1 MEYDPWLGA
10 QLSIPDPI
18 RHDTSRSEPMRA
30 EPTLREPNRTE
41 TENQKP
47 IRPET
52 EGVKTETDPN
62 RTVIL
67 VVSILHKKH
76 NDVILRHMT
85 CDTSSTGKIR
95 GPHGH

>member
-41 TENQKP
+41 T
-47 IRPET
+47 
-52 EGVKTETDPN
+52 
-62 RTVIL
+62 
-67 VVSILHKKH
+67 
-76 NDVILRHMT
+76 
-85 CDTSSTGKIR
+85 
-95 GPHGH
+95 